1 MEEYIRV
8 VEETKSRKYI
18 SYARICVFIR
28 LNEALPESV
37 TLAHRD
43 EEWIQL
49 LDYEHVPF
57 RCRKCHALG
66 HLFRDFPQ
74 NAKANTPDSSENLT
88 QEGFT
93 KVSN

>member
-1 MEEYIRV
+1 MGEYIRV
-8 VEETKSRKYI
+8 AEETKSHKYI

-43 EEWIQL
+43 EEWIHP

-57 RCRKCHALG
+57 RCKKCHALG
-66 HLFRDFPQ
+66 NLFRDCPQ
-74 NAKANTPDSSENLT
+74 NAKANTLDSSENLT
-88 QEGFT
+88 
-93 KVSN
+93 